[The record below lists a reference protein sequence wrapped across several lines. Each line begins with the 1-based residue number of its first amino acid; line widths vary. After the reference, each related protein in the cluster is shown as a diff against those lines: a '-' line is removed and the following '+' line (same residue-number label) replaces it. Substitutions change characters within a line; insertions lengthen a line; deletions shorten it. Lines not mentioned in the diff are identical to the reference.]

1 MENGRVVELLSEM
14 LVEMKGVN
22 QRLDRVD
29 NRLEGLDHR
38 LEGLD
43 HRFEGL
49 EHRVERLEG
58 QQAKTNLALAEMRTS
73 FMRLADR
80 LIHQDQILER
90 LTKIEAVVFK

>member
-29 NRLEGLDHR
+29 HR

-49 EHRVERLEG
+49 EHRAKRLEG

>member
-1 MENGRVVELLSEM
+1 MENGRVVELLSDMLIEM
-14 LVEMKGVN
+14 RGMKEE
-22 QRLDRVD
+22 QKET
-29 NRLEGLDHR
+29 NR
-38 LEGLD
+38 
-43 HRFEGL
+43 RFENL
-49 EHRVERLEG
+49 DHRVERLEE